1 MTTRSTRPATIA
13 DLAASLKL
21 SKSAVSNALNNRPG
35 VSPAT
40 RARVQAAAE
49 RSGWRPNALAKALST
64 GQAGA
69 FGLCIARDSRV
80 LGSESY
86 YQRVIAGIEEVL
98 IDSDHALLL
107 RLVGPTGRDLDVYRQ
122 WAREHRVDAV
132 ALFDL
137 QADDPRPP
145 LMDELGLPAV
155 IQGST
160 TSTHH
165 PVVNGDVHAEVRMII
180 EHVRSRGASRV
191 IFLHGP
197 THFTH
202 EIDRLAAMRAATRAH
217 GMPLRTI
224 ETDYSQ
230 EQGLAQGRDLLADGW
245 ADAVITSND
254 LLAVGV
260 ARALGDLTGADSALQ
275 DPADVRIVSWD
286 DSLLCAYMRPGI
298 TALNRHPQSTGRQV
312 GRLLLSLV
320 GAGSGAAATGAGSVP
335 EDEGHRTTLVVRE
348 SSEVPDRIED

>member
-1 MTTRSTRPATIA
+1 
-13 DLAASLKL
+13 
-21 SKSAVSNALNNRPG
+21 
-35 VSPAT
+35 
-40 RARVQAAAE
+40 
-49 RSGWRPNALAKALST
+49 
-64 GQAGA
+64 
-69 FGLCIARDSRV
+69 LCIARDSRV

-145 LMDELGLPAV
+145 LMDELGLAAV

-180 EHVRSRGASRV
+180 DHVRSRGASRV

-202 EIDRLAAMRAATRAH
+202 EIDRLSAMRAATRAH

-260 ARALGDLTGADSALQ
+260 ARALGDLTEADSALQ

-298 TALNRHPQSTGRQV
+298 TALDRHPQSTGRRV

-320 GAGSGAAATGAGSVP
+320 GVATPDGGGVGADA
-335 EDEGHRTTLVVRE
+335 EDDANRTTLVVRE
-348 SSEVPDRIED
+348 SSDVRDPIED